1 MNWCNIIHSAVYGW
15 NINFKWKP
23 NLFLSNNCIRA
34 TFYCIGCLKSSFT
47 KHKLQTFIWWHHI
60 NGMCVVLLFKKSTTH
75 VLIYIVKPHL
85 LNFSNSFTHKRLFMI
100 YDNIVYEH
108 QQRIFW
114 CIKLNASLLLY
125 VLNLLNKNFPE
136 WLHFKSEKLKHNI
149 LYLIIA

>member
-1 MNWCNIIHSAVYGW
+1 MFEIYLYQAQITDFHMIISY
-15 NINFKWKP
+15 KWHT
-23 NLFLSNNCIRA
+23 CRA
-34 TFYCIGCLKSSFT
+34 
-47 KHKLQTFIWWHHI
+47 IWK
-60 NGMCVVLLFKKSTTH
+60 VTTH

-149 LYLIIA
+149 LYPIKVYEYLPFFVNFNCKKYNPINSLVG